1 MTWQQTI
8 NIQEGHHKF
17 IKEEH
22 ERHILE
28 NRVLCMYIG
37 NMMGKNPEPFAK
49 IYPISS
55 DNQTSQNQ
63 TKNVLSIEQFYKV
76 LTATLKANE

>member
-1 MTWQQTI
+1 MTWAQTL

-17 IKEEH
+17 IKEQH

-28 NRVLCMYIG
+28 NRVLCMYIS

-55 DNQTSQNQ
+55 DNETTNKP

-76 LTATLKANE
+76 LTALVSKNE